1 MKDGGFT
8 LIEVLASLLIFSLA
22 IIGLT
27 RSSMESVRTA
37 SVLQNKSYA
46 AIVADN
52 QIVELKIL
60 PLQTGIITGD
70 SVVMGKSF
78 DWKAE
83 VAKTSSKNFYEI
95 KVEVIDSNTKQLII
109 KRTAFRLAKP

>member
-1 MKDGGFT
+1 MRDDGFT

-52 QIVELKIL
+52 L
-60 PLQTGIITGD
+60 
-70 SVVMGKSF
+70 
-78 DWKAE
+78 
-83 VAKTSSKNFYEI
+83 
-95 KVEVIDSNTKQLII
+95 
-109 KRTAFRLAKP
+109 